1 MSGMNAERFHLKSLL
16 LGIGIGIIITS
27 IISLIYLSG
36 RDPFEG
42 ISDEQII
49 ARAEKLGMIMKD

>member
-1 MSGMNAERFHLKSLL
+1 MSVMNAGRFHLRSLL

-27 IISLIYLSG
+27 IASLIYLAG

-42 ISDEQII
+42 ISDEQVI
-49 ARAEKLGMIMKD
+49 ARAEKLGMVMGE

>member
-1 MSGMNAERFHLKSLL
+1 MNTGRFHLKSLL

-49 ARAEKLGMIMKD
+49 ARAEKLGMIMKE

>member
-1 MSGMNAERFHLKSLL
+1 MDGGRFHLKSLI

-27 IISLIYLSG
+27 LISLIYISG

-42 ISDEQII
+42 ISDEQIMV
-49 ARAEKLGMIMKD
+49 RAEKMGMVMKE